1 MIRSEKKG
9 AAMIVAVFIVL
20 ILSMTSV
27 GILFLIKKS
36 VDDMNFKR
44 TKMKLFYAAEGGLN
58 HGLRRL
64 KMASLG
70 EFASGNVPNLNGY
83 KINVGGIP
91 VTLSSSF
98 SSTDG
103 WTISALAS
111 DAGGFRS
118 VKNTLAEIRSTGLSA
133 NAVAMASDM
142 NSNLEF
148 ASGNPNDPG
157 QLNSSQD
164 MIIGSQYFGGLLN
177 MDGMPVFD
185 GIVTSAS
192 GTSSFRQNEAGQSWY
207 DNGKNYTDILREIEA
222 GRYFYGIWDK
232 SDGGNDYKEDPAKMS
247 GRFSQ
252 VFPSGY
258 NGNQDEVDF
267 INNVVEP
274 YNSIKNM
281 MNTTI
286 LPTGYSS
293 AEVTVK
299 EDNTVIVKY
308 GTGFSATTE
317 EFEISSSNNIFAFP
331 ENYTSVIFNES
342 VVNTN
347 VSFVLEEADAVIR
360 GDIYYK
366 GVENGV
372 DDQPKAWGADRDNI
386 DGLRS
391 DISGLSQTFGLIA
404 YKGNITIDSTVGDSQ
419 DEILNDQLLLNG
431 AFYCPLGQFGANDKI
446 NAQKFKG
453 SKRVVNVGS
462 VLMDS
467 KGLYRSGTQ
476 GVTCVLTGD
485 PRLAMGRRPLG
496 FKQLLVYNE
505 SDGQYY
511 IVVSDQMKWS
521 SEVLQ

>member
-1 MIRSEKKG
+1 MIRSGKKG
-9 AAMIVAVFIVL
+9 AAMIAAVFIVL
-20 ILSMTSV
+20 ILFIISG
-27 GILFLIKKS
+27 GILFLIRKS
-36 VDDMNFKR
+36 VDDMTRKR
-44 TKMKLFYAAEGGLN
+44 TEMRLFYAAEGGLN
-58 HGLRRL
+58 HALRRL
-64 KMASLG
+64 RMASLG
-70 EFASGNVPNLNGY
+70 EFASGSVPNLNGY
-83 KINVGGIP
+83 RINVGGIP
-91 VTLSSSF
+91 VTLNSSF
-98 SSTDG
+98 STADG
-103 WTISALAS
+103 WTLSALAS
-111 DAGGFRS
+111 GAGGGVS
-118 VKNTLAEIRSTGLSA
+118 VRNTLSEIRSTGLSA

-185 GIVTSAS
+185 GVVTSAS
-192 GTSSFRQNEAGQSWY
+192 RTYSYRQNESGQSWY
-207 DNGKNYTDILREIEA
+207 NNGKNYTDILREIEA

-232 SDGGNDYKEDPAKMS
+232 SDGNDYKEDNAKMAS
-247 GRFSQ
+247 RFAQ

-267 INNVVEP
+267 INNVVET
-274 YNSIKNM
+274 YTTIKNM
-281 MNTTI
+281 LSTTI
-286 LPTGYSS
+286 LPTGYTS
-293 AEVTVK
+293 AEVTVR

-317 EFEISSSNNIFAFP
+317 EFEINSMSNIFAFP
-331 ENYTSVIFNES
+331 KNYKTVTFNES
-342 VVNTN
+342 AVNTD
-347 VSFVLEEADAVIR
+347 VSFVLEEGSAVIR

-366 GVENGV
+366 GIETGF
-372 DDQPKAWGADRDNI
+372 DDQNKAWGAQRENI
-386 DGLRS
+386 DDIRS
-391 DISGLSQTFGLIA
+391 QISGLSQTFGIIA

-419 DEILNDQLLLNG
+419 SEITDDHLLLNG
-431 AFYCPLGQFGANDKI
+431 AFYCPLGQFGANDKT

-462 VLMDS
+462 VMMDS
-467 KGLYRSGTQ
+467 KGLYRSGNS

-521 SEVLQ
+521 SKVL

>member
-1 MIRSEKKG
+1 MIRSGKKG

-20 ILSMTSV
+20 ILFIISG
-27 GILFLIKKS
+27 GILFLLRKS
-36 VDDMNFKR
+36 IDDMTDKR
-44 TKMKLFYAAEGGLN
+44 TKMRLFYAAEGGLN
-58 HGLRRL
+58 HGLRKLRL
-64 KMASLG
+64 ASVSD
-70 EFASGNVPNLNGY
+70 FSSGTVSNLNGY
-83 KINVGGIP
+83 TLNVGGIP
-91 VTLSSSF
+91 VTLSSSYNPA
-98 SSTDG
+98 DG
-103 WTISALAS
+103 WTISAQAS
-111 DAGGFRS
+111 ASGGSRS

-133 NAVAMASDM
+133 NAVAMASNM

-177 MDGMPVFD
+177 MDGIPVFD

-192 GTSSFRQNEAGQSWY
+192 NTSSYRRNESGQSWY
-207 DNGKNYTDILREIEA
+207 HNGKNYTDILREIEA

-232 SDGGNDYKEDPAKMS
+232 SDGKDYKEDPAKMA
-247 GRFSQ
+247 GRFGQ

-267 INNVVEP
+267 INNVVET
-274 YNSIKNM
+274 YTTIKNM

-286 LPTGYSS
+286 LPTSYTS

-299 EDNTVIVKY
+299 DDNTVVIKY

-331 ENYTSVIFNES
+331 KNYKTVIFNES
-342 VVNTN
+342 VINTN
-347 VSFVLEEADAVIR
+347 VSFVLEEANAVIR

-391 DISGLSQTFGLIA
+391 DISGLFQTFGLIA

-462 VLMDS
+462 VMMDS
-467 KGLYRSGTQ
+467 KGLYRSGNS

-521 SEVLQ
+521 SEVL